1 MRKLT
6 KDEIEV
12 KVKTVSEKGATLLL
26 YKTARVDMAIL
37 DETYGAMNWQSD
49 YKVVKDN
56 LYCGIGVRDEKDSWV
71 WKWDCGIE
79 SRADDEGNEKK
90 GEASDAFKR
99 AGFKWGIGVEL
110 YSAPF
115 TFAKVETVRDG
126 EDKHG
131 RPVYK
136 LKDKFQKFY
145 VSELSYDP
153 KSGDISELEI
163 VDDKGVLVYSNIRG
177 RKPQQPKEIKQ
188 EPTKKDTPSN
198 DQLVKDKI
206 EACKKSIAAHGKYT
220 EGDADHGQ
228 ITRFANKVYELGYE
242 KDANEILG
250 LLEEK
255 TDKDA
260 IQY

>member
-56 LYCGIGVRDEKDSWV
+56 LYCGIGVRNKDTENWV

-79 SRADDEGNEKK
+79 SREDEEGNQKK

-110 YSAPF
+110 YSSPF
-115 TFAKVETVRDG
+115 IFASVATEQDG
-126 EDKHG
+126 VDKRG
-131 RPVYK
+131 KPVYK
-136 LKDKFQKFY
+136 LKNKFQKFF
-145 VSELSYDP
+145 VSELTYNKDT
-153 KSGDISELEI
+153 GDISELEI
-163 VDDKGVLVYSNIRG
+163 IDDKGVLVYSNIKG
-177 RKPQQPKEIKQ
+177 RKPQMPQPQKQDTTKNDEIV
-188 EPTKKDTPSN
+188 KKK
-198 DQLVKDKI
+198 VA
-206 EACKKSIAAHGKYT
+206 ECKKSIAAHAQYT
-220 EGDADHGQ
+220 EGDNDYGA
-228 ITRFANKVYELGYE
+228 ITRFANKIYEMGYTTE
-242 KDANEILG
+242 ANEIIA
-250 LLEEK
+250 LLEGK
-255 TDKDA
+255 TAKDE
-260 IQY
+260 IPY